1 MKKYLFLLLL
11 ASLYACGNKP
21 EKTEVVQATAAAP
34 AAETTT
40 YELAT
45 VEARAVETAVNL
57 PGELKPF
64 EIVHIFPKV
73 NGFVKEVLVDRGT
86 EVRKGQVLLRLESP
100 EIEQQVLAA
109 KSKYLQA
116 YTIYL
121 SDKDRYDRLK
131 MSAKTPGAVA
141 AIDIESARNKMLAD
155 SALMESEQATRR
167 SLEAI
172 RGYLTVIAPFDGR
185 ITERNIHSGA
195 LVGPSTRQ
203 EDKAMLVLEQEKRLR
218 LVLSVPEVYSS
229 QVAKNLPVSFKVN
242 ALPGELFKGKID
254 RLTGSLNMKFRSETI
269 EIDVYNGNGRL
280 KPGMYAEVV
289 LMPQRKAPA
298 LVIPRAAIVTSMERK
313 YVVKVL
319 DGKMQLVDVME
330 GTIEGDFV
338 EVFGKLASGDQLI
351 LNPNDEMQDGMS
363 FEGK

>member
-1 MKKYLFLLLL
+1 MEKYIFLLLL
-11 ASLYACGNKP
+11 AGLCACGNKP
-21 EKTEVVQATAAAP
+21 EKTEVAQASAAP
-34 AAETTT
+34 ETETPN
-40 YELAT
+40 YQLAT
-45 VEARAVETAVNL
+45 VETRAVETPVNL

-116 YTIYL
+116 YNIYL
-121 SDKDRYDRLK
+121 SDKDRYERLK
-131 MSAKTPGAVA
+131 MSSKTPGAVA
-141 AIDIESARNKMLAD
+141 AIDLESARNKMLAD

-172 RGYLTVIAPFDGR
+172 KGYLTVTAPFDGR

-218 LVLSVPEVYSS
+218 LVLSIPEVYSS
-229 QVAKNLPVSFKVN
+229 QVGKNFPVSFKVN
-242 ALPGELFKGKID
+242 ALPGEMFTGKID
-254 RLTGSLNMKFRSETI
+254 RLTGSLNMKFRAETI
-269 EIDVYNGNGRL
+269 EIDVHNAHGRL

-289 LMPQRKAPA
+289 LMPQRKTPA
-298 LVIPRAAIVTSMERK
+298 LVIPRAAIITSMERK

-319 DGKMQLVDVME
+319 EGKMQLVDVME

-338 EVFGKLASGDQLI
+338 EVFGKLASGDEII
-351 LNPNDEMQDGMS
+351 LNPNDAMQDGMS